1 MRTARSERTLLVSV
15 IRSGTSTWEAEE
27 AEAELR
33 GLAETAGADIVASES
48 QQIHRAHPAHLL
60 GKGKLEELEVA
71 CRAND
76 VETVVIG
83 EEISPVWQRNL
94 ERILGT
100 KVIDRTELI
109 LDIFAQHARS
119 RDGQIQVELA
129 LLRYHLPRLTGRGVD
144 LSRLGGGIGTR
155 GPGETKL
162 EIDRRRISARIS
174 RLKKEVDRL
183 SRIRAQERKRRV
195 RQKRSQISIVG
206 YTNAGKST
214 LLNALTGA
222 GVIVEDQLFSTL
234 DPTTRQTR
242 LPGGEPVLFSDTV
255 GFIRDLPETLMQ
267 AFRATLEEVQ
277 YADLVAHVA
286 DASSPFLEDNI
297 TTVRKILEE
306 LGVEGNRVLL
316 VLNKADLVDD
326 PDRLTGLRLRY
337 PGSVA
342 TSAARKEGLDGF
354 LLEVERRLR
363 EGRQLVTVEIPVD
376 KGRTIALLRREGKVI
391 DEEVDGEWMRFR
403 AVLPEAEVGRFREYI
418 RKG

>member
-1 MRTARSERTLLVSV
+1 MRTAHSERTLLVSV
-15 IRSGTSTWEAEE
+15 NRSRTSTWEAEE

-33 GLAETAGADIVASES
+33 GLAETAGADIVAAES
-48 QQIHRAHPAHLL
+48 QQIHRPHPAHLL
-60 GKGKLEELEVA
+60 GKGKLEELEA
-71 CRAND
+71 MCRERD
-76 VETVVIG
+76 VETVVVG

-94 ERILGT
+94 ERALGR

-162 EIDRRRISARIS
+162 EIDRRRIAARIT
-174 RLKKEVDRL
+174 RLKKAVDRL

-195 RQKRSQISIVG
+195 RRKRVQISIVG

-214 LLNALTGA
+214 LLNVLTGA
-222 GVIVEDQLFSTL
+222 EVIVENQLFSTL

-255 GFIRDLPETLMQ
+255 GFIRDLPDTLMQ

-297 TTVRKILEE
+297 TTVRDILEN

-316 VLNKADLVDD
+316 VLNKTDLVDD

-342 TSAARKEGLDGF
+342 ISAAKKDRLDDF

-376 KGRTIALLRREGKVI
+376 QGRMIALLRREGKVI
-391 DEEVDGEWMRFR
+391 DEEVDGERMRFR

-418 RKG
+418 QEK

>member
-1 MRTARSERTLLVSV
+1 MRTARAERTLLVSV
-15 IRSGTSTWEAEE
+15 IRSGTSTFEAEE
-27 AEAELR
+27 ATAELR
-33 GLAETAGADIVASES
+33 GLAETAGADIVDATY
-48 QQIHRAHPAHLL
+48 QHIQRPHPAHLL
-60 GKGKLEELEVA
+60 GKGKLDEIEGV
-71 CRAND
+71 CRHHD
-76 VETVVIG
+76 IETVVIG
-83 EEISPVWQRNL
+83 EEMSPVWQRNL

-100 KVIDRTELI
+100 KVVDRTELI

-129 LLRYHLPRLTGRGVD
+129 QLRYRLPRLTGRGTA

-155 GPGETKL
+155 GPGETQL
-162 EIDRRRISARIS
+162 EIDRRRIMARIA
-174 RLKKEVDRL
+174 RLKKAVDRL
-183 SRIRAQERKRRV
+183 SRVRAQERKRRI
-195 RQKRSQISIVG
+195 RQKRSQVSIVG

-222 GVIVEDQLFSTL
+222 DVVVENQLFSTL
-234 DPTTRQTR
+234 DPTTRHSR
-242 LPGGEPVLFSDTV
+242 LPGGEMVLFSDTV

-286 DASSPFLEDNI
+286 DASSPFLEDNV
-297 TTVRKILEE
+297 TTVRDILEE
-306 LGVEGNRVLL
+306 LGIEGNRTLL
-316 VLNKADLVDD
+316 ILNKTDIVED

-342 TSAARKEGLDGF
+342 ISARTGEGLDGL

-363 EGRQLVTVEIPVD
+363 EGRRIVTVEIPVD
-376 KGRTIALLRREGKVI
+376 QGRLIALLRREGKVL
-391 DEEVDGEWMRFR
+391 EEELDGERLRFQ

-418 RKG
+418 RH